1 MNAQVMSNMGNAMM
15 GSGEAEGE
23 NRALHAAEMA
33 LANPLLGDISI
44 KDAKGLLV
52 NITGGS
58 DLTLFEVDE
67 AGDRVTKV
75 RLCSSLKS
83 TRDEMLKTE
92 SLIMQQTGIG
102 RPAREHH
109 LRVVLR
115 RVTQRQD
122 PRLDRRHG
130 HRRPREEIEATWSL
144 LGKEGP

>member
-1 MNAQVMSNMGNAMM
+1 MSNMGNAMM

-23 NRALHAAEMA
+23 NRALRAAEMA

-75 RLCSSLKS
+75 RHCIL
-83 TRDEMLKTE
+83 
-92 SLIMQQTGIG
+92 
-102 RPAREHH
+102 
-109 LRVVLR
+109 
-115 RVTQRQD
+115 
-122 PRLDRRHG
+122 
-130 HRRPREEIEATWSL
+130 
-144 LGKEGP
+144 